1 MFHEYFDLNRDGIVT
16 KEEARN
22 AEEYHNGGGSSDN
35 PMIQAAIDFFNI
47 YDKDLDGVIS
57 MEEFHYAMM
66 NLSFLTGATI
76 SDLETTQLFELYGDE
91 QNSVMTRDQAI
102 ELATSVISEG
112 LSLQ

>member
-1 MFHEYFDLNRDGIVT
+1 
-16 KEEARN
+16 
-22 AEEYHNGGGSSDN
+22 
-35 PMIQAAIDFFNI
+35 
-47 YDKDLDGVIS
+47 